1 MLFHWSC
8 MFLFQIIFLELPEK
22 LKGAILLNLLSSLF
36 WGWNN
41 FDSKNKTKFMLTVW
55 SCPLWFASFNMRK
68 VTKRYYVMPY
78 VNRNYKIDKNMIMS
92 FMPLEKMNKSIVI
105 LDSILLSLVQCLYQ
119 SINFSFTFQF

>member
-8 MFLFQIIFLELPEK
+8 MFLFQIILLELPEK

-92 FMPLEKMNKSIVI
+92 FMPLEKMNKSIVV